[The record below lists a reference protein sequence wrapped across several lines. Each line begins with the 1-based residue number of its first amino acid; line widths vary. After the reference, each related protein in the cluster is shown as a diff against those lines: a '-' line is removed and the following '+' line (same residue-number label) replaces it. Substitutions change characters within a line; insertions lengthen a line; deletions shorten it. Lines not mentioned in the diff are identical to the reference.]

1 MVSNNNYI
9 YTYSFRINLFLH
21 NEMMDKKYNLI
32 LTIVFFLIILSLISA
47 FIIEY
52 GLGHEPCKLCIYQRY
67 PYFISILLLTSIFVL
82 KKNIKIHLIVLS
94 IVSLLGAIIAFYHF
108 GIEQGFFD
116 ESVVCE
122 TKKLNQILSKE
133 DLLKQL
139 KQNTISCK
147 KVTFRLL
154 GLSLASINT
163 IFSLVLSYIFFLIFK
178 KYENNK

>member
-1 MVSNNNYI
+1 MVSNNNFI

-21 NEMMDKKYNLI
+21 NEMIDKKYNSI
-32 LTIVFFLIILSLISA
+32 LTIVFFLLILSLVSA

-67 PYFISILLLTSIFVL
+67 PYFISILLLMSIFVL
-82 KKNIKIHLIVLS
+82 KKNIKIHFVVLS
-94 IVSLLGAIIAFYHF
+94 IVFFFGAIVAFYHF
-108 GIEQGFFD
+108 GIEQGFFE
-116 ESVVCE
+116 ESTVC
-122 TKKLNQILSKE
+122 TANNLDQILSKE

-147 KVTFRLL
+147 DVTFRFL

-163 IFSLVLSYIFFLIFK
+163 IFSLILSYIFFAMFK
-178 KYENNK
+178 NYENNK

>member
-1 MVSNNNYI
+1 MVINNNCI

-21 NEMMDKKYNLI
+21 NEIMDKKYNFI

-52 GLGHEPCKLCIYQRY
+52 GLGNETCKLCIYQRY

>member
-1 MVSNNNYI
+1 
-9 YTYSFRINLFLH
+9 
-21 NEMMDKKYNLI
+21 MDKKYNSILI
-32 LTIVFFLIILSLISA
+32 IVFFLIILSLISA

-178 KYENNK
+178 KYENDK